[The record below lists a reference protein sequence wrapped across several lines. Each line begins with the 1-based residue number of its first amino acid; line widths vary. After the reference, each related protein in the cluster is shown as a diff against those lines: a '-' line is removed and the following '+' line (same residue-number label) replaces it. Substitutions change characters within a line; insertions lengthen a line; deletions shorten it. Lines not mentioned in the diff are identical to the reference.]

1 MPLDTGLS
9 ITPGRVV
16 GQPIDRRDG
25 RLKVTGRARYAA
37 EFDIDNLAHAVLVQS
52 TIASGEIIGFDLSK
66 AQALPGVLTIMTPD
80 NAPRL
85 PQAGPGQSETTGPL
99 VAKPLLQDKLVY
111 YNGQHIALAVADTL
125 ERAQQAAALVRV
137 QYREAEAQIRMQDA
151 LGSAYP
157 PKNFRNGTRPSD
169 SRRGDPEA
177 ALASAPVKIDATYTT
192 PVEHHNPME
201 PHATI
206 ALWEGDGDNKRL
218 TVYSATQ
225 GISNTRDA
233 LAKLFG
239 LKPEQVR
246 AICPF
251 VGGGFGCKGNTWPHV
266 ALAAVAASVVGRPVK
281 LVLDRKQMF
290 TSNGYRPRTIQRL
303 RLGADSE
310 GRLLALTH
318 DGLTSMS
325 HPALGEFSE
334 PVGLQSEMLYS
345 SANNAVTHRLVPLNA
360 PLPTYMRAP
369 GEASGSFAL
378 ESAMDELAAALKMD
392 PLELRLRNYAETDPH
407 EDKPFSSKALR
418 QCYADGAEAF
428 GWARRP
434 VEAGSMRDG
443 SALIGWGMATA
454 TYPTNRSEAGAR
466 IVFDSDGTV
475 AVQSGTQDLGTG
487 TYTVMA
493 QLATDALKL
502 PLHRVRFELGD
513 SDFPKAPVSGGSQ
526 SAASVGSAVLA
537 VVESAKQRLFE
548 MALAAKR
555 SPVAGASVDDLE
567 LSDGFVRLRS
577 APHRQI
583 AVPALLAR
591 NRLERLVVEGDA
603 KPGDEKKRYSMHSF
617 GAQFAEVR
625 VDPELAQI
633 RVTRFVG
640 AYAAGRILNMKTARS
655 QALGGITMGIGMALM
670 EATHIDPNTG
680 RVVNSNVSEYVMPV
694 NADIPDLTTI
704 FVEEQDRMINPAGVK
719 GLGEL
724 PIVGAAAAVANAV
737 WHATGIRVRDL
748 PITAEKILV

>member
-1 MPLDTGLS
+1 MPLDTGFS
-9 ITPGRVV
+9 MVPGQVV

-37 EFDIDNLAHAVLVQS
+37 EFDIDNLAYAVLVQS
-52 TIASGEIIGFDLSK
+52 AIASGEITGFDLSE
-66 AQALPGVLTIMTPD
+66 AQAVPGVLTIMTPD

-85 PQAGPGQSETTGPL
+85 PPAAPGQSETTGPL
-99 VAKPLLQDKLVY
+99 VAKPLLQDRLIY
-111 YNGQHIALAVADTL
+111 YNGQHIALVVADTL
-125 ERAQQAAALVRV
+125 ERAQQAAALVDV

-157 PKNFRNGTRPSD
+157 PQHFRNGARPPD

-177 ALASAPVKIDATYTT
+177 ALASAPVKIDVTYTT

-206 ALWEGDGDNKRL
+206 ALWEGDGDGKRL

-225 GISNTRDA
+225 GISNTSNA

-246 AICPF
+246 TICPF

-266 ALAAVAASVVGRPVK
+266 ALAAMAAGVVGRPVK
-281 LVLDRKQMF
+281 LVLERKQMF
-290 TSNGYRPRTIQRL
+290 TSNGYRPQTIQRV
-303 RLGADSE
+303 RLGADNE
-310 GRLLALTH
+310 GHLLALTH
-318 DGLTSMS
+318 EGLTSMS
-325 HPALGEFSE
+325 HPRLGEFSE
-334 PVGLQSEMLYS
+334 PIALQSEMLY
-345 SANNAVTHRLVPLNA
+345 AVPNNAVTHRLVPLNL

-378 ESAMDELAAALKMD
+378 ESAIDELAAALKMD

-434 VEAGSMRDG
+434 LEPGSMRDG
-443 SALIGWGMATA
+443 SVLIGWGMATA
-454 TYPTNRSEAGAR
+454 TYPVNRSAAGAR
-466 IVFDSDGTV
+466 IVFDNDGTV

-493 QLATDALKL
+493 QLAADALKM
-502 PLHRVRFELGD
+502 PLHRMRFELGD
-513 SDFPKAPVSGGSQ
+513 SNFPKAPVSGGSQ

-537 VVESAKQRLFE
+537 AAASAKRRLFE
-548 MALAAKR
+548 MALATNR
-555 SPVAGASVDDLE
+555 SPLAGTAPDDLE

-583 AVPALLAR
+583 SFPALLTR

-603 KPGDEKKRYSMHSF
+603 QPGDEKKRYSMHSF

-633 RVTRFVG
+633 RVSRFVG
-640 AYAAGRILNMKTARS
+640 AYSAGRILNMKTARS

-694 NADIPDLTTI
+694 NADIPDVTTI
-704 FVEEQDRMINPAGVK
+704 FVEEQDRMINPAGIK

-737 WHATGIRVRDL
+737 WHATGLRIRDL
-748 PITAEKILV
+748 PITPEKILV

>member
-1 MPLDTGLS
+1 
-9 ITPGRVV
+9 
-16 GQPIDRRDG
+16 
-25 RLKVTGRARYAA
+25 
-37 EFDIDNLAHAVLVQS
+37 
-52 TIASGEIIGFDLSK
+52 
-66 AQALPGVLTIMTPD
+66 
-80 NAPRL
+80 
-85 PQAGPGQSETTGPL
+85 
-99 VAKPLLQDKLVY
+99 
-111 YNGQHIALAVADTL
+111 
-125 ERAQQAAALVRV
+125 
-137 QYREAEAQIRMQDA
+137 
-151 LGSAYP
+151 
-157 PKNFRNGTRPSD
+157 
-169 SRRGDPEA
+169 
-177 ALASAPVKIDATYTT
+177 
-192 PVEHHNPME
+192 
-201 PHATI
+201 
-206 ALWEGDGDNKRL
+206 
-218 TVYSATQ
+218 
-225 GISNTRDA
+225 
-233 LAKLFG
+233 
-239 LKPEQVR
+239 
-246 AICPF
+246 
-251 VGGGFGCKGNTWPHV
+251 
-266 ALAAVAASVVGRPVK
+266 
-281 LVLDRKQMF
+281 
-290 TSNGYRPRTIQRL
+290 L

-418 QCYADGAEAF
+418 QCYADGSEAF
-428 GWARRP
+428 GWAHRP
-434 VEAGSMRDG
+434 IEAGSLREG

-454 TYPTNRSEAGAR
+454 TYPMNRSEAGAR

-487 TYTVMA
+487 AYTVMA

-670 EATHIDPNTG
+670 EATRIDPNTG

>member
-1 MPLDTGLS
+1 
-9 ITPGRVV
+9 
-16 GQPIDRRDG
+16 
-25 RLKVTGRARYAA
+25 
-37 EFDIDNLAHAVLVQS
+37 
-52 TIASGEIIGFDLSK
+52 
-66 AQALPGVLTIMTPD
+66 
-80 NAPRL
+80 
-85 PQAGPGQSETTGPL
+85 
-99 VAKPLLQDKLVY
+99 
-111 YNGQHIALAVADTL
+111 
-125 ERAQQAAALVRV
+125 
-137 QYREAEAQIRMQDA
+137 MQDA

-157 PKNFRNGTRPSD
+157 PKNFRNGARPPD

-177 ALASAPVKIDATYTT
+177 AFAAAPVKIDATYTT

-281 LVLDRKQMF
+281 LVLDRRQMF

-434 VEAGSMRDG
+434 VETGSMRDG

-454 TYPTNRSEAGAR
+454 TYPMNRSEAGAR

-603 KPGDEKKRYSMHSF
+603 KPGNEKKRYSMHSF

-625 VDPELAQI
+625 VDPDLAQI

-748 PITAEKILV
+748 PITPEKILV

>member
-52 TIASGEIIGFDLSK
+52 TIASGEIIGFNLAD
-66 AQALPGVLTIMTPD
+66 AQAVPGVLTIMTPD

-85 PQAGPGQSETTGPL
+85 PQAGSGQSGTAGPL

-157 PKNFRNGTRPSD
+157 PKNFRNGARPPD

-281 LVLDRKQMF
+281 LVLDRRQMF

-454 TYPTNRSEAGAR
+454 TYPMNRSEAGAR

-487 TYTVMA
+487 AYTVMA

-694 NADIPDLTTI
+694 NADIPDITTI

-748 PITAEKILV
+748 PITPEKILV

>member
-52 TIASGEIIGFDLSK
+52 TIASGEVIGFNLAD
-66 AQALPGVLTIMTPD
+66 AQAVPGVLTIMTPH

-85 PQAGPGQSETTGPL
+85 PQAESGQSETAGPL
-99 VAKPLLQDKLVY
+99 VAKPLLQDRLVY

-157 PKNFRNGTRPSD
+157 PKNFRNGARPPD

-218 TVYSATQ
+218 TVYNATQ

-281 LVLDRKQMF
+281 LVLDRRQMF

-378 ESAMDELAAALKMD
+378 ESSMDELAAALKMD

-454 TYPTNRSEAGAR
+454 TYPMNRSEAGAR

-748 PITAEKILV
+748 PITPEKILV

>member
-1 MPLDTGLS
+1 
-9 ITPGRVV
+9 
-16 GQPIDRRDG
+16 
-25 RLKVTGRARYAA
+25 
-37 EFDIDNLAHAVLVQS
+37 
-52 TIASGEIIGFDLSK
+52 
-66 AQALPGVLTIMTPD
+66 
-80 NAPRL
+80 
-85 PQAGPGQSETTGPL
+85 
-99 VAKPLLQDKLVY
+99 
-111 YNGQHIALAVADTL
+111 
-125 ERAQQAAALVRV
+125 
-137 QYREAEAQIRMQDA
+137 MQDA

-157 PKNFRNGTRPSD
+157 PKNFRNGARPPD

-281 LVLDRKQMF
+281 LVLDRRQMF

-454 TYPTNRSEAGAR
+454 TYPMNRSEAGAR

-748 PITAEKILV
+748 PITPEKILV

>member
-1 MPLDTGLS
+1 MPFDTGIS
-9 ITPGRVV
+9 VIGRGVV

-25 RLKVTGRARYAA
+25 RLKVTGHAPYAA
-37 EFDIDNLAHAVLVQS
+37 EFEIDNVAYAVLVQS
-52 TIASGEIIGFDLSK
+52 TIASGEITGFDLSD
-66 AQALPGVLTIMTPD
+66 AQAVPGVLTIMTPD

-85 PQAGPGQSETTGPL
+85 PQAAAGQSETTGPL

-111 YNGQHIALAVADTL
+111 YNGQHIALAVADTI

-137 QYREAEAQIRMQDA
+137 QYREAEAQVRMQDA

-157 PKNFRNGTRPSD
+157 PKRFRNGARPPD

-177 ALASAPVKIDATYTT
+177 AFAAAPVKIDVSYTT

-225 GISNTRDA
+225 GISNTSNA

-246 AICPF
+246 VICPF

-266 ALAAVAASVVGRPVK
+266 ALAAMAASVVGRPVK
-281 LVLDRKQMF
+281 LMLERKQMF
-290 TSNGYRPRTIQRL
+290 TSNGYRPQTIQRL
-303 RLGADSE
+303 RLGADAE

-334 PVGLQSEMLYS
+334 PVGLASEMLY
-345 SANNAVTHRLVPLNA
+345 AVPNNAVTHRLVPLNA

-392 PLELRLRNYAETDPH
+392 PLELRLRNYVETDPH
-407 EDKPFSSKALR
+407 EDKPFSSKSLR

-428 GWARRP
+428 GWARRTLEP
-434 VEAGSMRDG
+434 GSMRDG
-443 SALIGWGMATA
+443 SALIGWGVATA
-454 TYPTNRSEAGAR
+454 TYPMNRSEAGAR
-466 IVFDSDGTV
+466 ILFDSDGTV
-475 AVQSGTQDLGTG
+475 VVQSGTQDLGTG

-493 QLATDALKL
+493 QLAADALKM

-526 SAASVGSAVLA
+526 SAASVGSAILA
-537 VVESAKQRLFE
+537 AAESAKQRLFE
-548 MALAAKR
+548 LALADNR
-555 SPVAGASVDDLE
+555 SPLAGAAADDLE
-567 LSDGFVRLRS
+567 LADGFVRLRGT
-577 APHRQI
+577 HRQLAI
-583 AVPALLAR
+583 PALLAR

-603 KPGDEKKRYSMHSF
+603 KPADEKKRYSMHSF

-640 AYAAGRILNMKTARS
+640 AFAAGRILNMKTARS
-655 QALGGITMGIGMALM
+655 QALGGVTMGIGMALM

-680 RVVNSNVSEYVMPV
+680 RVVNPNVSEYVMPV
-694 NADIPDLTTI
+694 NADIPDITTI

-748 PITAEKILV
+748 PITPEKILV

>member
-1 MPLDTGLS
+1 MPLDTGFS
-9 ITPGRVV
+9 IATGQVV

-25 RLKVTGRARYAA
+25 GLKVTGRARYAA
-37 EFDIDNLAHAVLVQS
+37 EFDIDNLAYAALVQS
-52 TIASGEIIGFDLSK
+52 TIASGEITGFDLSE
-66 AQALPGVLTIMTPD
+66 AQAVPGVLTIMTPD

-85 PQAGPGQSETTGPL
+85 PQAAPGQSETTGPL
-99 VAKPLLQDKLVY
+99 VAKPLLQDRLVY
-111 YNGQHIALAVADTL
+111 YNGQHIALVVADTL
-125 ERAQQAAALVRV
+125 ERAQQAAALVHV
-137 QYREAEAQIRMQDA
+137 QYREAEAQVRMQDA

-157 PKNFRNGTRPSD
+157 PQHFRNGARPPD

-192 PVEHHNPME
+192 PLEHHNPME

-206 ALWEGDGDNKRL
+206 ALWEGDGEDKRL

-225 GISNTRDA
+225 GISNTSNA

-266 ALAAVAASVVGRPVK
+266 ALAAMASAVVGRPVK
-281 LVLDRKQMF
+281 LALERKQMF
-290 TSNGYRPRTIQRL
+290 TSNGYRPQTVQRV
-303 RLGADSE
+303 RLGADLE

-334 PVGLQSEMLYS
+334 PVALQSEMLY
-345 SANNAVTHRLVPLNA
+345 AGPNNAVTHRLVPLNL

-378 ESAMDELAAALKMD
+378 ESAMDELAAALKID

-407 EDKPFSSKALR
+407 VDKPFSSKALR
-418 QCYADGAEAF
+418 QCYADGAEVF

-434 VEAGSMRDG
+434 IEPGSMRDG
-443 SALIGWGMATA
+443 SVLIGWGVATA
-454 TYPTNRSEAGAR
+454 TYPVNRSAAGAR
-466 IVFDSDGTV
+466 ILFDSDGTV

-493 QLATDALKL
+493 QLAADALKM

-513 SDFPKAPVSGGSQ
+513 SNFPKAPVSGGSQ

-537 VVESAKQRLFE
+537 AAGNAKRRLFE
-548 MALAAKR
+548 MALAANR
-555 SPVAGASVDDLE
+555 SPLAGAAPDDLE
-567 LSDGFVRLRS
+567 LGDGFVRLRS

-583 AVPALLAR
+583 SVPALLAR

-603 KPGDEKKRYSMHSF
+603 QPGDEKKRYSIHSF
-617 GAQFAEVR
+617 GVQFAEVR

-633 RVTRFVG
+633 RVSRFVG
-640 AYAAGRILNMKTARS
+640 AYSAGRILNMKTARS

-680 RVVNSNVSEYVMPV
+680 RIVNSNVSEYVMPV
-694 NADIPDLTTI
+694 NADIPDITTI
-704 FVEEQDRMINPAGVK
+704 FVEEQDRMINPAGIK

-737 WHATGIRVRDL
+737 WHATGVRVRDL
-748 PITAEKILV
+748 PIRPEKILV

>member
-9 ITPGRVV
+9 IVPGQVV

-52 TIASGEIIGFDLSK
+52 TIASGEIIGFDLGD
-66 AQALPGVLTIMTPD
+66 AQAVPGVLTIMTPD

-85 PQAGPGQSETTGPL
+85 PQVAPGQSETTGPL
-99 VAKPLLQDKLVY
+99 VANPLLQDRLVY

-137 QYREAEAQIRMQDA
+137 EYREAEAQIRMQDA

-157 PKNFRNGTRPSD
+157 PRHFRNGARPPD

-177 ALASAPVKIDATYTT
+177 AFAAALVKIDVTYTT

-266 ALAAVAASVVGRPVK
+266 GLAAVAASVVGRPVK
-281 LVLDRKQMF
+281 LVLDRRQMF

-345 SANNAVTHRLVPLNA
+345 SPNNAVTHRLVPLNA

-378 ESAMDELAAALKMD
+378 ESSMDELAAALKMD

-407 EDKPFSSKALR
+407 EDKPFSSKSLR
-418 QCYADGAEAF
+418 QCYVDAAEAF

-434 VEAGSMRDG
+434 LEPGSMRDG
-443 SALIGWGMATA
+443 SVLIGWGMATA
-454 TYPTNRSEAGAR
+454 TYPMNRSEAGAR
-466 IVFDSDGTV
+466 ILFDSDGTV

-493 QLATDALKL
+493 QLAADALKL

-555 SPVAGASVDDLE
+555 SPFAGASVDDLE

-577 APHRQI
+577 APRRQI

-591 NRLERLVVEGDA
+591 DRLERLVVEGDA
-603 KPGDEKKRYSMHSF
+603 KPDDEKKRYSMHSF

-694 NADIPDLTTI
+694 HADIPDLTTI

-748 PITAEKILV
+748 PITPEKILV

>member
-1 MPLDTGLS
+1 MPLDTGFP
-9 ITPGRVV
+9 IPGRAVV

-52 TIASGEIIGFDLSK
+52 TIASGEIAGFDLAA
-66 AQALPGVLTIMTPD
+66 AQAVPGILAILTPE

-85 PQAGPGQSETTGPL
+85 PEQPSRQSETSGPP
-99 VAKPLLQDKLVY
+99 VAIPLLQDRLVY
-111 YNGQHIALAVADTL
+111 YNGQHIAVVVADTL

-137 QYREAEAQIRMQDA
+137 EYREAEAQIRMEDA
-151 LGSAYP
+151 LGAAYP
-157 PKNFRNGTRPSD
+157 PKRFRNGARPPD

-177 ALASAPVKIDATYTT
+177 ALAMAPVRIDATYTT

-206 ALWEGDGDNKRL
+206 ALWEGEGEDHRL

-225 GISNTRDA
+225 GISNTREA
-233 LAKLFG
+233 LARLFG

-266 ALAAVAASVVGRPVK
+266 TLAAMVAGVVNRPVK
-281 LVLDRKQMF
+281 LVLAREQMF
-290 TSNGYRPRTIQRL
+290 SSNGYRPRTIQRL
-303 RLGADSE
+303 RLGADAQ
-310 GRLLALTH
+310 GRLLALSH

-325 HPALGEFSE
+325 HP
-334 PVGLQSEMLYS
+334 
-345 SANNAVTHRLVPLNA
+345 A

-378 ESAMDELAAALKMD
+378 ESAMDELAVALKLD
-392 PLELRLRNYAETDPH
+392 PIELRLRNYAETDPH
-407 EDKPFSSKALR
+407 EDKPFSSKALK
-418 QCYADGAEAF
+418 QCYAAGVEAF
-428 GWARRP
+428 GWGRRP
-434 VEAGSMRDG
+434 PEPRAMRDG
-443 SALIGWGMATA
+443 PVLIGWGMASA
-454 TYPTNRSEAGAR
+454 TYPMNRSEAGAR

-493 QLATDALKL
+493 QIAADALKM

-513 SDFPKAPVSGGSQ
+513 SEFPKAPVSGGSQ

-537 VVESAKQRLFE
+537 AVDSAKQRLFE
-548 MALAAKR
+548 MALAAER
-555 SPVAGASVDDLE
+555 SPVKGASPGELE
-567 LSDGFVRLRS
+567 FADGSVRLRS

-583 AVPALLAR
+583 GIPALLAR
-591 NRLERLVVEGDA
+591 NRLERLAVEAGA
-603 KPGDEKKRYSMHSF
+603 KPGDEKKRFSMHSF

-625 VDPELAQI
+625 VDPELGEI
-633 RVTRFVG
+633 RVSRFVG
-640 AYAAGRILNMKTARS
+640 AYAAGRILNVKTARS
-655 QALGGITMGIGMALM
+655 QAIGGITMGIGMALM
-670 EATHIDPNTG
+670 EATRIDPNVG
-680 RVVNSNVSEYVMPV
+680 RVVNPNVSEYLMPV
-694 NADIPDLTTI
+694 HADIPDLATI

-737 WHATGIRVRDL
+737 YHATGIRVRDL
-748 PITAEKILV
+748 PILAEKMLVV